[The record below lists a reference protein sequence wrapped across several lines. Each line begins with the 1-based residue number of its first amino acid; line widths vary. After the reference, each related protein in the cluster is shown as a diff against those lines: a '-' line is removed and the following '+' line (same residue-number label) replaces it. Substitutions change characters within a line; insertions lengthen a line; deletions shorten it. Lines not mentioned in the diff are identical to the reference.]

1 MRGWAFILAVVLTG
15 PAAAQEVDCMAA
27 MDQATMNLCAE
38 QEWQDADLALNEAY
52 ASAMDILKGWDGDLP
67 EDQQGAAK
75 ALKTAQRAWITFRDA
90 ACEAEAYAM
99 QGGSAQPLLV
109 FGCRARL
116 TRARTEDLRVMSE
129 PY

>member
-1 MRGWAFILAVVLTG
+1 
-15 PAAAQEVDCMAA
+15 
-27 MDQATMNLCAE
+27 
-38 QEWQDADLALNEAY
+38 
-52 ASAMDILKGWDGDLP
+52 MDILKGWDGDLP